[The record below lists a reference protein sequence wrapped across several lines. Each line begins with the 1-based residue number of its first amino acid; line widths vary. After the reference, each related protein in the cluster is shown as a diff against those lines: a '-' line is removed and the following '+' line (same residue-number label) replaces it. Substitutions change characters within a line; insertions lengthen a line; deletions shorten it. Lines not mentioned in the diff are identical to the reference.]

1 MAENNT
7 EWRYH
12 HVEAD
17 GVDGID
23 FDRYGRNGFELCGLT
38 SHNGKLV
45 AVFKRNPT
53 AKDEAGRAARKAR
66 KGRERQRDRGQRFPR
81 NPGTLS
87 RHVQLVLARAPIAR
101 SSSGMVGPMPL
112 ARRWRRVPVAGR
124 VPLLRLRPPRRPTA
138 AGSLAGPC
146 LRPRMPLPGRA
157 CRTSVTRG
165 LFMCAG
171 RAGADWSACPSQ
183 G

>member
-1 MAENNT
+1 MAEKNT

-23 FDRYGRNGFELCGLT
+23 FDKYGRNGFELCGLT

-66 KGRERQRDRGQRFPR
+66 KSGSAGGGATSGARG
-81 NPGTLS
+81 
-87 RHVQLVLARAPIAR
+87 
-101 SSSGMVGPMPL
+101 
-112 ARRWRRVPVAGR
+112 
-124 VPLLRLRPPRRPTA
+124 
-138 AGSLAGPC
+138 
-146 LRPRMPLPGRA
+146 
-157 CRTSVTRG
+157 TRG
-165 LFMCAG
+165 
-171 RAGADWSACPSQ
+171 R
-183 G
+183 